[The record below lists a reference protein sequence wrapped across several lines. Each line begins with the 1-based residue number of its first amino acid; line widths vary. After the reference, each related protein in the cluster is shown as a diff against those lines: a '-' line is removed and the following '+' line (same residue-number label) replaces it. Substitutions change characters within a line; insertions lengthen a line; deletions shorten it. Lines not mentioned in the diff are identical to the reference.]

1 MDHARQLAQSRRKQ
15 LAERKVGQRLF
26 EMSAPLLE
34 PGRDP
39 PLHSAQALG
48 AAA

>member
-1 MDHARQLAQSRRKQ
+1 VDHARQPAQCRREQ
-15 LAERKVGQRLF
+15 LAARKVEQRLL

-39 PLHSAQALG
+39 PLHSAQVLG